1 MSKFYKE
8 AMKYARG
15 QAYKWRNTIFR
26 LNENQK
32 TNFIKKQNEIRAVL
46 KELDNDAK
54 REFCPIAKNLAE
66 ILSTN
71 LNIETSKLELALNNI
86 LREKYEDLFF

>member
-1 MSKFYKE
+1 MAQYNFYKLLAE
-8 AMKYARG
+8 LA
-15 QAYKWRNTIFR
+15 TIFR
-26 LNENQK
+26 LNEDQK

-54 REFCPIAKNLAE
+54 REFCPIAKDLAE

-71 LNIETSKLELALNNI
+71 LNIETSKLELVLNNI

>member
-1 MSKFYKE
+1 MAQYNFYKLLAE
-8 AMKYARG
+8 LA
-15 QAYKWRNTIFR
+15 TIFR
-26 LNENQK
+26 LNENQRI
-32 TNFIKKQNEIRAVL
+32 NFIKKQNEIRAVL
-46 KELDNDAK
+46 KELDKATG

-86 LREKYEDLFF
+86 LREKYEDWFF

>member
-1 MSKFYKE
+1 MAQYNLYKLLAE
-8 AMKYARG
+8 LA
-15 QAYKWRNTIFR
+15 TIFR

-32 TNFIKKQNEIRAVL
+32 TNFIKQQNEIRAVL

-71 LNIETSKLELALNNI
+71 LNIETSKLELVLNNI

>member
-1 MSKFYKE
+1 MAQYNLYKLLAE
-8 AMKYARG
+8 LA
-15 QAYKWRNTIFR
+15 TIFR
-26 LNENQK
+26 LNENQRI
-32 TNFIKKQNEIRAVL
+32 NFIKKQNEIRAVL

-54 REFCPIAKNLAE
+54 REFCSIAKDLAE

-86 LREKYEDLFF
+86 LREKYKDLFF

>member
-1 MSKFYKE
+1 M
-8 AMKYARG
+8 A
-15 QAYKWRNTIFR
+15 
-26 LNENQK
+26 K
-32 TNFIKKQNEIRAVL
+32 TSRMQKKQNEIRAVL

-66 ILSTN
+66 ILSTH

>member
-1 MSKFYKE
+1 MAQYNFYKLLAE
-8 AMKYARG
+8 LA
-15 QAYKWRNTIFR
+15 TIFR

-54 REFCPIAKNLAE
+54 REFCPIAKDLAE
-66 ILSTN
+66 ILSTH
-71 LNIETSKLELALNNI
+71 LNIETSTLELALNNI

>member
-1 MSKFYKE
+1 MAQYNFYKLLAE
-8 AMKYARG
+8 LA
-15 QAYKWRNTIFR
+15 TIFR

-54 REFCPIAKNLAE
+54 REFCHIAKNLAE

-71 LNIETSKLELALNNI
+71 LNIETSKLELVLNNI
-86 LREKYEDLFF
+86 LREKYEDWFF

>member
-1 MSKFYKE
+1 MAQYNFYKLLAE
-8 AMKYARG
+8 LA
-15 QAYKWRNTIFR
+15 TIFR

-54 REFCPIAKNLAE
+54 REFCPIAKDLAE

-71 LNIETSKLELALNNI
+71 LNIETSKLELVLNNI
-86 LREKYEDLFF
+86 LREKYEDWFF